1 MDNKMKT
8 FGYFA
13 GAAVSA
19 VTAVICS
26 IFGVNEIK
34 KHNMEMKMLQASS
47 DTVVNALNAQD
58 DLINEL
64 KNDLQADE

>member
-26 IFGVNEIK
+26 IFGANEIK
-34 KHNMEMKMLQASS
+34 KHKVM
-47 DTVVNALNAQD
+47 NAMNAQD

>member
-34 KHNMEMKMLQASS
+34 KHK
-47 DTVVNALNAQD
+47 VVNSLNAQD